1 MTSYLVLEAPG
12 GPDKDHASTRFI
24 ADRFSW
30 LALIAPWI
38 WLAVHRLWLAAIATV
53 LLQII
58 ASVIAIS
65 DGFAPVGLLTGLA
78 IALLVAFEGRNF
90 TVRHLVAKG
99 WTMKSVITAPDL
111 GTAEDLYFSQLPE
124 IDASA
129 ESAIPEPVWKPSAK
143 DGRNFAIS
151 DPAGSF
157 QFDLNGRR

>member
-1 MTSYLVLEAPG
+1 MTSYLVLEAPN
-12 GPDKDHASTRFI
+12 GPDKDHVSTRFI

-53 LLQII
+53 VLQII
-58 ASVIAIS
+58 AGIIATS
-65 DGFAPVGLLTGLA
+65 DGFAPVGSLTAVA

-90 TVRHLVAKG
+90 VARHLMGTG
-99 WTMKSVITAPDL
+99 WTLKSVIAAPDL
-111 GTAEDLYFSQLPE
+111 GTAEDIYFSQMSD
-124 IDASA
+124 IDPAA
-129 ESAIPEPVWKPSAK
+129 EGRIPEPVWKPSAK
-143 DGRNFAIS
+143 DSRNFAIS